1 MRRSPHRSDARL
13 PYLTVSDGARL
24 KTVTLCSGVTPH
36 DVEVWAAWFE
46 DFFATLA
53 SLFRPVEPRQTAR
66 SYLKALLGTVERKN
80 TRQISAY
87 TSRSNSEET
96 AMAARKTAAPRP
108 AKTPPNRQSAGPAK
122 AQGRSPCRSGSAAVT
137 ARSASRKARA
147 WPAGAPA
154 KPPSPD
160 CAAGSG
166 RPVTTPRPVP
176 ALTPRRR

>member
-1 MRRSPHRSDARL
+1 
-13 PYLTVSDGARL
+13 
-24 KTVTLCSGVTPH
+24 VTPH

-108 AKTPPNRQSAGPAK
+108 AKTPAAPAEPPKCGPRKGTGQVAVPVMV
-122 AQGRSPCRSGSAAVT
+122 GRSHRQVGQQEGTCLACWGT
-137 ARSASRKARA
+137 
-147 WPAGAPA
+147 GEAPE
-154 KPPSPD
+154 S
-160 CAAGSG
+160 
-166 RPVTTPRPVP
+166 
-176 ALTPRRR
+176 